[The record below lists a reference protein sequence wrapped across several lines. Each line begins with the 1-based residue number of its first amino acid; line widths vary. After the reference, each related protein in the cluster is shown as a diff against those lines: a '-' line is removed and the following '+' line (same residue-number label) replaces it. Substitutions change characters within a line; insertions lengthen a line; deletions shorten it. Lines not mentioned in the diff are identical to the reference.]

1 MHVKALARTAFAIVS
16 VAAAPSLSAQA
27 PIAPQQGWQA
37 ARTEWGDPD
46 LEGIWLT
53 ANTAGLPMQRPA
65 DDRDESL
72 LRELVD
78 GGVVEATLLNEG
90 VPPIPREQDRRYAID
105 EWRRTHFNWGTLVV
119 DPPDGRLPSL
129 TASALE
135 RARTAWHSSS
145 QTTGPWT
152 RAADLG
158 PAERCISR
166 GVLGSMLPSFD
177 YHGTEIIQAPGVVV
191 IRSEAI
197 HEARV
202 VPLDARPPLPSEIR
216 GYTGDARGY
225 WDNDTLVIESTN
237 FNGRTGA
244 HFGGNEAPTG
254 KRLRLVE
261 QFTRVS
267 EGSIEYQITVDDP
280 DTWARPWT
288 VAFPLTRN
296 AGYEWS
302 EYACHEGNYAL
313 RNILSASRALE
324 RQAR

>member
-1 MHVKALARTAFAIVS
+1 MNVNTLARTAFIIFS
-16 VAAAPSLSAQA
+16 VLVPLSAQA
-27 PIAPQQGWQA
+27 PIAPRPQWQP

-53 ANTAGLPMQRPA
+53 ANTLGLPMQRPA

-78 GGVVEATLLNEG
+78 GGAVEATLLNEG
-90 VPPIPREQDRRYAID
+90 VPPLPREQDRRLALD
-105 EWRRTHFNWGTLVV
+105 EWRRTHFAWGTLVV
-119 DPPDGRLPSL
+119 DPQDGRLPAL
-129 TASALE
+129 TASAKE
-135 RARTAWHSSS
+135 RARTAWRSSS

-158 PAERCISR
+158 PVERCISR

-177 YHGTEIIQAPGVVV
+177 YHGTEIVQAPGVVV

-202 VPLDARPPLPSEIR
+202 VPLDARPPLSSDMR

-225 WDNDTLVIESTN
+225 WDDDTLVIESTN

-254 KRLRLVE
+254 ERLRLVE
-261 QFTRVS
+261 RFTRVA
-267 EGSIEYQITVDDP
+267 ERSIEYQITVDDP
-280 DTWARPWT
+280 DTWVSPWT
-288 VAFPLTRN
+288 VAFPLARN
-296 AGYEWS
+296 PEYEWS

-313 RNILSASRALE
+313 PNILSAARALE